1 MDVPEKANGPE
12 TSAVYSLS
20 RNDLL
25 GNILYSGCSAG
36 ELLIFRSFGEEF
48 GSLARR
54 ADLRQDGGLV
64 M

>member
-25 GNILYSGCSAG
+25 GNILYSGRSAG
-36 ELLIFRSFGEEF
+36 ELLIFLGEDF
-48 GSLARR
+48 
-54 ADLRQDGGLV
+54 D
-64 M
+64 